1 MALDFTNNRT
11 SNRDTHLNWMTQR
24 PIAHRGL
31 HDKSRDIYE
40 NTLSAAQA
48 AIDGGY
54 NIELDL
60 QPSMEMTPM
69 VFHDHE
75 LDRLTDETGLT
86 REREAAAL
94 ERMSIHGTHDKIPSF
109 ETFLKLVSGK
119 TGLVVEL
126 KGKEG
131 LDDGFAK
138 HVADLLTRYDGNACM
153 MSFDHHLLRD
163 VRKYAPRMALGL
175 TAEGGDEA
183 YDTHRAIAEECN
195 VDFLSYHVKE
205 LDTKFVREF
214 RQTGRPIISWTVRD
228 REMMAYSNKFADQI
242 TFEGFTP

>member
-11 SNRDTHLNWMTQR
+11 SNGNVNLDWMLEK

-31 HDKSRDIYE
+31 HDKSRNIHE

-75 LDRLTDETGLT
+75 LDRLTGETGFT
-86 REREAAAL
+86 RERTASAL
-94 ERMSIHGTHDKIPSF
+94 QGISIHGTRDTIPSF
-109 ETFLKLVSGK
+109 ETFLKLASGK

-138 HVADLLTRYDGNACM
+138 RVADLLQKYDGNACM

-163 VRKYAPRMALGL
+163 ARNCAPQMALGL
-175 TAEGGDEA
+175 TAQGGDSE
-183 YDTHRAIAEECN
+183 YETHKAIAEECD

-205 LDTKFVREF
+205 LDTRFVHDFRE
-214 RQTGRPIISWTVRD
+214 TGRPVISWTVRD
-228 REMMAYSNKFADQI
+228 REMMAYSNKFANQI